1 MRLLSSPSFAGGS
14 VRVSDDGADAPAGL
28 GSVRIS
34 DEVADHASVAAA
46 SGGDSAVAGAT
57 AAVSTVV
64 DAAGGD
70 ASVAGTTAGASVGWA
85 GIMSVGISVT
95 MVLSDGPASSCADML
110 R

>member
-57 AAVSTVV
+57 V
-64 DAAGGD
+64 GD